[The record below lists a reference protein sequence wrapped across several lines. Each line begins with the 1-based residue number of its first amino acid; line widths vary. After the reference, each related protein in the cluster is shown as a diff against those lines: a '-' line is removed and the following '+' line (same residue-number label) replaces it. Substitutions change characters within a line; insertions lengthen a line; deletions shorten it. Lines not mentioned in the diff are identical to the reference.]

1 MFLNQKG
8 LSVEAIT
15 TTPLKLRCRAP
26 TVVHDSRLQHLTPS
40 SDSTEIQTKCDW
52 LGKVSSLPDE
62 TGHTC
67 LEARWSFRFQG
78 DAVLNEG
85 DTWRNP
91 ATTKGNEWMT
101 HDHSPFVS
109 VGGYFQSPPTGVLSS
124 ATSKP
129 HDSTTFPLFCT
140 SETVVPR
147 TKELCIKSMTSVT
160 TSNECENPHDSKKNH
175 RHLQGLNRLWDHEKI
190 PEVLPIFR
198 TRNSIWKKNRN
209 FT

>member
-1 MFLNQKG
+1 MFINQKG
-8 LSVEAIT
+8 LSVQATIT
-15 TTPLKLRCRAP
+15 TTLLLEIRRCTFFPIFILRCRAP

-67 LEARWSFRFQG
+67 LEARWSFRLQG

-91 ATTKGNEWMT
+91 AITKGNKWMT

-109 VGGYFQSPPTGVLSS
+109 VGSYFQSPPTGVLSS
-124 ATSKP
+124 ATSRP

-160 TSNECENPHDSKKNH
+160 TSNERENIPRSEKKPSAPP
-175 RHLQGLNRLWDHEKI
+175 RPQ
-190 PEVLPIFR
+190 
-198 TRNSIWKKNRN
+198 
-209 FT
+209 